1 MNNDRNNLRM
11 MLREALDNLWSR
23 IRALFWGLD
32 DRVTA
37 LEQGGGGGGGGDV
50 NVIEAVSF
58 NGVNVPPD
66 ANKCVSMTESDP
78 TVPDWAK
85 AATKPTYT
93 AQEVGA
99 IPSLTIEADITQAD
113 NAIPEGTAARSA
125 SLTVTDSNGRVIG
138 SIQVM
143 AYRDGRTSIVIVAQN
158 SVDGALTAS
167 SLVLM
172 LNKNGTTV
180 YGLSKPDSFRTAIS
194 AQQDVGFYVDT
205 QGYLCQRI
213 RSDT

>member
-1 MNNDRNNLRM
+1 MNNDKNNLRM
-11 MLREALDNLWSR
+11 MLREALDNMWSR
-23 IRALFWGLD
+23 IRSLFGGLD

-37 LEQGGGGGGGGDV
+37 LEQGGGGGGGDV

-66 ANKCVSMTESDP
+66 ANKRVSMTETDP
-78 TVPDWAK
+78 NVPNWAK

-99 IPSLTIEADITQAD
+99 QE
-113 NAIPEGTAARSA
+113 
-125 SLTVTDSNGRVIG
+125 
-138 SIQVM
+138 
-143 AYRDGRTSIVIVAQN
+143 
-158 SVDGALTAS
+158 
-167 SLVLM
+167 
-172 LNKNGTTV
+172 
-180 YGLSKPDSFRTAIS
+180 
-194 AQQDVGFYVDT
+194 DVGLYIDA

>member
-1 MNNDRNNLRM
+1 MTNDKNNLRM

-23 IRALFWGLD
+23 IRSLVGGLD

-37 LEQGGGGGGGGDV
+37 LEQGGGGGGGDV

-66 ANKCVSMTESDP
+66 ANKRVSMNESDP
-78 TVPDWAK
+78 TVPAWAK

-99 IPSLTIEADITQAD
+99 ISQRVIDAADITQAD
-113 NAIPEGTAARSA
+113 NAIPEGTIARG
-125 SLTVTDSNGRVIG
+125 TGFYVYDKNNRVVG
-138 SIQVM
+138 GVSVNAQ
-143 AYRDGRTSIVIVAQN
+143 RDGRTTISIYTNNV
-158 SVDGALTAS
+158 VDGNMASAALQIYLDKNNFATY
-167 SLVLM
+167 VLS
-172 LNKNGTTV
+172 N
-180 YGLSKPDSFRTAIS
+180 PASFRAAIS
-194 AQQDVGFYVDT
+194 AQEDVGFYVDA